1 MISLIVASESY
12 SLVVVCGLIV
22 AVASLVAEHRSRHVG
37 SVVVVHW
44 PSCSMTCEIFLD

>member
-1 MISLIVASESY
+1 MIPLIVASGSY

-37 SVVVVHW
+37 SVVVAHW
-44 PSCSMTCEIFLD
+44 PSCSMACEVFLD